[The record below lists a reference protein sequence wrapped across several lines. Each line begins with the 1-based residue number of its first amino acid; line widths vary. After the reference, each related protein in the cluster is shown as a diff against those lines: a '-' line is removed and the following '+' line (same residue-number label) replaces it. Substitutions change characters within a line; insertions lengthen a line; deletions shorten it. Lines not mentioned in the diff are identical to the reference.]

1 MERVDFRPYS
11 RSQLETI
18 VNSRLVT
25 ATDGLEVK
33 PQEVMDPDAVKF
45 AAMKVSAISGDARRV
60 LDICR

>member
-11 RSQLETI
+11 RQQLETI
-18 VNSRLVT
+18 VNSRL
-25 ATDGLEVK
+25 ATSVDELEVN
-33 PQEVMDPDAVKF
+33 PHEVMVPDAVQF

>member
-11 RSQLETI
+11 RQQLETI
-18 VNSRLVT
+18 VNSRL
-25 ATDGLEVK
+25 ATSVDGLEVN
-33 PQEVMDPDAVKF
+33 PHEVMVPDAVQF